1 MWYFA
6 WMLGLPL
13 AAIFAV
19 MNAMWLELK
28 EDEQVIRSGDTDD
41 AGRGWERGT
50 RTRRVDKGLVER
62 MPSLLP
68 LLLRGVVGRMTTQRK
83 RMGRVMDAM
92 GLKRS
97 RRRIRRRMHRGG
109 GRNWTT
115 RRAIQSRWNRCERW
129 STRRLR

>member
-41 AGRGWERGT
+41 AR
-50 RTRRVDKGLVER
+50 
-62 MPSLLP
+62 
-68 LLLRGVVGRMTTQRK
+68 
-83 RMGRVMDAM
+83 
-92 GLKRS
+92 
-97 RRRIRRRMHRGG
+97 
-109 GRNWTT
+109 
-115 RRAIQSRWNRCERW
+115 
-129 STRRLR
+129 